1 MQNPI
6 GWCCDWLKI
15 PELARGI
22 LSQSQYQWLVR
33 AILHQAQGVFPVFVF
48 LAKTRVSWCPII
60 YKVFSFRW
68 VTRPRATCGT
78 LPSRWVSMRTNSVL
92 TPCKARCG
100 TFTLPR
106 NVKTKLFRAK
116 TFNIFYIFG
125 REKISTSSIRAPIK
139 PRKFPQKHLENPQK
153 HIEFSTSDVFLP
165 LYWAK
170 KRGESPVFRALS
182 SSLVQRYNIFARNAN
197 RFNISQQPAK
207 C

>member
-1 MQNPI
+1 MFPAEQLFFLFIALCLMQNPI

-48 LAKTRVSWCPII
+48 IAKTRVSWCHII
-60 YKVFSFRW
+60 YKVFSFHW

-78 LPSRWVSMRTNSVL
+78 LRFQWKTTWVVT
-92 TPCKARCG
+92 
-100 TFTLPR
+100 R
-106 NVKTKLFRAK
+106 NVKSNFFRAK
-116 TFNIFYIFG
+116 TFNIFYILA

-153 HIEFSTSDVFLP
+153 HIEFPTSDVFLP
-165 LYWAK
+165 L
-170 KRGESPVFRALS
+170 
-182 SSLVQRYNIFARNAN
+182 
-197 RFNISQQPAK
+197 
-207 C
+207 